1 MRSKRRRFKVV
12 QCLGQEFAVLT
23 DSRFYSHAA
32 RKFKTEG
39 AGKPR
44 LVEGFEN
51 KKAARTFIKT
61 WRNKGEVSAYA
72 LLSRGGET
80 LRAIR
85 PPSSANKTHDPD
97 LSFRFTPEGEAQ

>member
-12 QCLGQEFAVLT
+12 QCLGNRYAVFT

-51 KKAARTFIKT
+51 KKAARTFIET
-61 WRNKGEVSAYA
+61 WQNKGEVSAYR
-72 LLSRGGET
+72 LLSRGRGSVQ
-80 LRAIR
+80 APR
-85 PPSSANKTHDPD
+85 PRTRTSGTDGLS
-97 LSFRFTPEGEAQ
+97 LSFRFTPEGEA